1 MGDSVVGRALRLLH
15 KYPARA
21 WTVTDLASQAGVSRA
36 TLVRRFTDLVGE
48 PPMAYLTSW
57 RLCLATD
64 LLEHTN
70 ATVDAIARQVGY
82 ESAFGLS
89 VAFKR
94 VYGTPSQPAPHR
106 HQRVTVPTAS
116 CPS

>member
-1 MGDSVVGRALRLLH
+1 MGDAVVGRALRLLQ

-21 WTVTDLASQAGVSRA
+21 WTVTGLASRVGVSRA
-36 TLVRRFTDLVGE
+36 TLARRFSDLVGE

-57 RLCLATD
+57 RLCVATD
-64 LLEHTN
+64 LLEHTS
-70 ATVDAIARQVGY
+70 ATVEAIARQVGY

-94 VYGTPSQPAPHR
+94 VYGTRPSQHR
-106 HQRVTVPTAS
+106 TAIS
-116 CPS
+116 A